1 MESIYFVMAWA
12 CHRKCR
18 HCYEERFRP
27 YVRGALERVVAEA
40 EANYP
45 RIIANLPERMT
56 YLDPDDPLPDGS
68 AREKVGRV
76 ILSGG
81 EALLDA
87 TRERITYKVIEAL
100 RDKYRDNGGV
110 RIAVQTTGDLVTPA
124 IVRDLLERGV
134 WMISVAG
141 VDDFHVGIEG
151 AAKQAEYKA
160 RLTGLF
166 TAVGMRPSGYE
177 SPVRA
182 WHQEDGPVFNFF
194 GATEGT
200 WIGKLWPRG
209 RAWQNGLSTATMA
222 DNFCA
227 RWSGGMNFLNH
238 SYAGS
243 EVSIEPDG
251 SVYPCCVKTARPLG
265 SLLDEKLTDILDS
278 LVGDPAYEAINAGKP
293 ERMGLTLGWSVE
305 KFLAASR
312 TTTPKGA
319 AYANLCIGCDNF
331 HRDVLGPVLEAARA
345 RRLAAR
351 APAG

>member
-12 CHRKCR
+12 CHRKCV

-27 YVRGALERVVAEA
+27 YTRGALERVVAEA
-40 EANYP
+40 EANFP

-56 YLDPDDPLPDGS
+56 YLDPDDPLPNGS
-68 AREKVGRV
+68 PREKIGRI

-87 TRERITYKVIEAL
+87 TRERVTYRVIDAL
-100 RDKYRDNGGV
+100 RDKYADQGGV

-124 IVRDLLERGV
+124 IIGELLARGV

-141 VDDFHVGIEG
+141 VDDFHVGIAG
-151 AAKQAEYKA
+151 AEKQAEYKA
-160 RLTGLF
+160 RLTGMF
-166 TAVGMRPSGYE
+166 SAAGMRPSGHA

-182 WHQEDGPVFNFF
+182 WHEEAGPVFNFF

-200 WIGKLWPRG
+200 WIGKIWPRG

-227 RWSGGMNFLNH
+227 RWSGGLNFLNH
-238 SYAGS
+238 PYAGS

-265 SLLDEKLTDILDS
+265 SLLEEKLVDILDD
-278 LVGDPAYEAINAGKP
+278 LAGDPVFEAINAGKP
-293 ERMGLTLGWSVE
+293 ERMGIAHGWPVE
-305 KFLAASR
+305 RFLAASQ
-312 TTTPKGA
+312 TTTPKGTD
-319 AYANLCIGCDNF
+319 YANLCIGCDAF
-331 HRDVLGPVLEAARA
+331 HRDVLGPVLAAART
-345 RRLAAR
+345 RRMDR
-351 APAG
+351 AGIEV